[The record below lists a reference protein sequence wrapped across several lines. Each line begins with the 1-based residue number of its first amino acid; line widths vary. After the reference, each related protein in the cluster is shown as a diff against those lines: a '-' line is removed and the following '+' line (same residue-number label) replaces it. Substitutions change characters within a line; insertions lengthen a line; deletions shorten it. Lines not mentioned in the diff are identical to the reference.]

1 MLVQIIICF
10 VAFYLNVRLIIL
22 RKRPTWLKLGAAGAV
37 LIGVAVSIIPVLA
50 GMDEKSKQGDEK
62 WQIQPTAARILW
74 PLCFMLGFVSS
85 VILYTCRTTC
95 IYVHITK

>member
-10 VAFYLNVRLIIL
+10 VAFYLNVRLMIL
-22 RKRPTWLKLGAAGAV
+22 RKKPTWLKLGAAGAV

-50 GMDEKSKQGDEK
+50 GMDEKSNQGNEK
-62 WQIQPTAARILW
+62 WEIQPTAARILW

-85 VILYTCRTTC
+85 VILYTSCRTTC
-95 IYVHITK
+95 ICTCN

>member
-10 VAFYLNVRLIIL
+10 VAFYLNVRLMIL
-22 RKRPTWLKLGAAGAV
+22 RKKPTWLKLGAAGAV

-50 GMDEKSKQGDEK
+50 GMDEKSKQGNEK
-62 WQIQPTAARILW
+62 WESQPTAARILW

-95 IYVHITK
+95 ICTCN

>member
-74 PLCFMLGFVSS
+74 PLCFMLGFVSF

-95 IYVHITK
+95 ICTCN